1 MNLLEKKCASFFWD
15 CTQDSRKLAW
25 VKWPIVLASLDKRG
39 LGIGSFKSFNL
50 ALLQKWRWRFSFNP
64 KALWVKVGKA
74 FHGQESNFGLN
85 DKISNGIWSKIIG
98 SSNYLHL
105 NDILPS
111 DSIWFRVGC
120 GTSIRFWKDLWT
132 SNAPLYLRYNR
143 LFRLE
148 QDKDCLISDCF
159 NNNHWA
165 WNSITRHHI
174 DTHLFPSLDNPTQ
187 WDKTFPRKV
196 NIYMWHF
203 MLDRLPQRLKQSSP
217 RIDISMISYPSCNGI
232 VESSTYIFFECVIA
246 KDIWNLVR
254 NLCDIPFPPFTSY
267 RNSVTFC
274 QHPIRRSDIYD
285 NIRSSTFSWLD
296 HRGRMSC
303 SWVDWLKSPML
314 VSSTGSC

>member
-39 LGIGSFKSFNL
+39 LGIGSFISFNL

-132 SNAPLYLRYNR
+132 
-143 LFRLE
+143 
-148 QDKDCLISDCF
+148 I
-159 NNNHWA
+159 
-165 WNSITRHHI
+165 SITRHHI
-174 DTHLFPSLDNPTQ
+174 DTHLLPSLDNPTQ

-196 NIYMWHF
+196 NIYMWRF

-217 RIDISMISYPSCNGI
+217 RIDISMISHPSCNGI

-267 RNSVTFC
+267 EHWKDWFGSWQAYKEKTRRLSVIFAVVV
-274 QHPIRRSDIYD
+274 H
-285 NIRSSTFSWLD
+285 
-296 HRGRMSC
+296 
-303 SWVDWLKSPML
+303 
-314 VSSTGSC
+314 VS